1 MNRRGFLGLVTAAA
15 VVPQELIRPV
25 APAPVL
31 DAAAAGSAYSRALA
45 QSLLQTKEVVAA
57 NVLSRSFMSA
67 AAFRA
72 AVEPMLNEAFT
83 KAYSEDETDWES
95 LFEENPKTLAGE
107 VGSGDSSV
115 QPWWEETGRT
125 SENLTAESR

>member
-15 VVPQELIRPV
+15 VAPQELIRPV

-31 DAAAAGSAYSRALA
+31 DAAAAGSAYSRVLA
-45 QSLLQTKEVVAA
+45 QSLLQTKEMIAA
-57 NVLSRSFMSA
+57 NILNQSFGVYGSA
-67 AAFRA
+67 AWR
-72 AVEPMLNEAFT
+72 VMLKPGLE
-83 KAYSEDETDWES
+83 KE
-95 LFEENPKTLAGE
+95 FEELYAEPIPWEELYQETLAGE